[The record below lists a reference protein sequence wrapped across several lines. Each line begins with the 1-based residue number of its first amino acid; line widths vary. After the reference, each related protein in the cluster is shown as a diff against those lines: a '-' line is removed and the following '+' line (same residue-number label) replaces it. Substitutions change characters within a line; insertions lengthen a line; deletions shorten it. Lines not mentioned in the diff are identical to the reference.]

1 MGLPKNP
8 LLGLNPLGSS
18 GHSGSNN
25 HLRILRGTGRCCLL
39 SLFWSGNFRC
49 WLGTV
54 SLTTNP
60 VPIAYGPRQ
69 CWSLLGFM
77 LIVVGSRFSLC
88 AYLGVLP
95 PTTLGHSQLHQKH
108 LMKTTCFDGA
118 PSANTPPFFQSRHQP
133 NRFLGARSIGGL
145 PFQVT
150 SAVRPFQC
158 VENCV
163 DSCFVPTE
171 VTLVLSRMVML
182 LRDLHYDFPGSSE
195 GYCQVRWQC
204 QPDRWPWHD
213 LNAGPFFWLVSGL
226 DSTDVY
232 IYKGAL
238 LPGELSRRHCHRC
251 KGAELVGVLLRSHS
265 QMGCHLDIGATLS
278 VQATTHQRWHS
289 FFISPL
295 LALILQTARLGAVAF
310 TVLCCE
316 LSCQWVW
323 LIACLWKAGCAT
335 NLQPHPGCLPMRHIE
350 VPAGVPP
357 VSDHALAS
365 YVFWSPLYAVH
376 HRGCLWLP
384 FPVDVTIQD
393 AFWRPGHTC
402 TRQRREE
409 YRDHTKADVVSQQCS
424 TESSS
429 THSQALSA
437 TRS

>member
-25 HLRILRGTGRCCLL
+25 HLPILRGTGRCCLL

-54 SLTTNP
+54 SLTINP
-60 VPIAYGPRQ
+60 VPIE

-77 LIVVGSRFSLC
+77 LMVVGSRFSLC
-88 AYLGVLP
+88 AYLGILP

-108 LMKTTCFDGA
+108 LIRTTCFDGA

-150 SAVRPFQC
+150 SSVRPFQC

-195 GYCQVRWQC
+195 RYCQVRWQC
-204 QPDRWPWHD
+204 QPDRWPWND
-213 LNAGPFFWLVSGL
+213 LNAGPFFWRRGLVSGL

-265 QMGCHLDIGATLS
+265 QMGCYLDIGATLS

-289 FFISPL
+289 FFISPFTGFDITNCTAGRCCLYRAL
-295 LALILQTARLGAVAF
+295 LRAELPMSVANCMFVKGWVCCKLAAASRLPTNAPHRGAGWRATSVWPRLGLLR
-310 TVLCCE
+310 VLE
-316 LSCQWVW
+316 
-323 LIACLWKAGCAT
+323 
-335 NLQPHPGCLPMRHIE
+335 P
-350 VPAGVPP
+350 
-357 VSDHALAS
+357 
-365 YVFWSPLYAVH
+365 
-376 HRGCLWLP
+376 
-384 FPVDVTIQD
+384 
-393 AFWRPGHTC
+393 
-402 TRQRREE
+402 
-409 YRDHTKADVVSQQCS
+409 SQCG
-424 TESSS
+424 
-429 THSQALSA
+429 AP
-437 TRS
+437 